1 MIIRQPIVNAVAA
14 SVLVAAIAGVAVM
27 LIG

>member
-27 LIG
+27 LIS